1 MSERSVHVEGQAAGV
16 SPNFQWGK
24 LHLVSILDF
33 FLPSRNPLL
42 MNNLMNYCMRMG
54 GV

>member
-1 MSERSVHVEGQAAGV
+1 MSERSVHVEGQAAGGQ
-16 SPNFQWGK
+16 SELSMGETPLGEY
-24 LHLVSILDF
+24 LDF